1 MKQIKTIL
9 ALLLCLCMLPF
20 SALAAASD
28 DGTLDTT
35 TYTPEESGLYIV
47 AIMHNGSLLPT
58 VFTGDEVPAPQVSV
72 SVTAGAAAAQEVD
85 YNVYYLSAGTQYT
98 IRAESGVDYIV
109 EDQGEWA
116 LVIAPVE
123 VQTLGLN
130 KPLAEGEWFSFAPE
144 QDGDY
149 SFFAAAQPAF
159 LEIFAPGKQGGDWD
173 GYANDKEMYR
183 QGAANLANNYAQY
196 EAAQQEY
203 DQGKA
208 LVDSKRAEYEA
219 AKAQYEQ
226 EQETYDKALKKLD
239 AYQTILNAAD
249 ERGFLDGSDYDAKKQ
264 FAYNAFKIGLRAGSL
279 IGISVDTD
287 IIDSLPERYTDLP
300 AYLTDAI
307 EENESIKT
315 HFEAMQADAEAQLAE
330 YEEAE
335 KQLAEAETKLQAAK
349 QQLTDGETQLAA
361 AREKIQADADA
372 IMSSASALA
381 AGGAEG
387 LALQKAAWLTE
398 ADDALTATLKAGTV
412 YTVHILSGDP
422 AAVRVTNDPEA
433 NPVVDKSKLEQAIT
447 DARANDTTLYTDE
460 SVAALRAALTDA
472 EAVLAD
478 PGATQAEVDAAA
490 KAVNDAVSALE
501 RIEDNPSAVDKS
513 ALKEAIAIA
522 EVVDRDKY
530 TDDSLSAMDQALN
543 AAEAVDG
550 NADASQAEVD
560 GAAKALNDAIAALKD
575 KEETTDKVDK
585 TALNEA
591 IEKAEA
597 IERDKY
603 TDSSLRV
610 LDAALNA
617 AKRLAESDSALIT
630 QGMVDFAA
638 NALNAAINTLQEIE
652 PSSDVDKTALQS
664 AITAAEGKDTSKY
677 TDDSVAAMTKALND
691 AKAVDG
697 NADATQAEVDA
708 AAKALNEAVA
718 ALKEKEVTPTAADKT
733 ALQKAMQAA
742 EGKDTSKYTDDSV
755 AAMTKALNDA
765 KAVNGKADAA
775 QAEVDAAAKALNDAV
790 KALKEKENTSQ
801 GADKTELKK
810 AIQAAEAIDRSK
822 YTDDS
827 VDQLDRVLS
836 YAKSVDA
843 DKDAS
848 QARVTNAAALLN
860 NAIDDLKEKSADP
873 QQPDKCDGGANCPSK
888 IFKDVNQKK
897 WYHEAIDYAIVNK
910 LFNGTS
916 PNTFEPDT
924 AMTRGMLVTVLY
936 RMENEPGAKTTPAF
950 TDLRQNWYKTAV
962 AWAAENKIVNGIDA
976 THFAPDA
983 KVTREQAM
991 TMLMRYAQFKGYDT
1005 SAREDLSAF
1014 KDAASVRSWALD
1026 AMQWGVSVGLIQG
1039 VGGGMLDPR
1048 GDSSRA
1054 QVATILMRFR
1064 ENIAK

>member
-1 MKQIKTIL
+1 MIYNLIIK
-9 ALLLCLCMLPF
+9 P
-20 SALAAASD
+20 
-28 DGTLDTT
+28 
-35 TYTPEESGLYIV
+35 
-47 AIMHNGSLLPT
+47 
-58 VFTGDEVPAPQVSV
+58 
-72 SVTAGAAAAQEVD
+72 
-85 YNVYYLSAGTQYT
+85 
-98 IRAESGVDYIV
+98 
-109 EDQGEWA
+109 
-116 LVIAPVE
+116 
-123 VQTLGLN
+123 
-130 KPLAEGEWFSFAPE
+130 
-144 QDGDY
+144 
-149 SFFAAAQPAF
+149 
-159 LEIFAPGKQGGDWD
+159 
-173 GYANDKEMYR
+173 
-183 QGAANLANNYAQY
+183 
-196 EAAQQEY
+196 
-203 DQGKA
+203 
-208 LVDSKRAEYEA
+208 
-219 AKAQYEQ
+219 
-226 EQETYDKALKKLD
+226 
-239 AYQTILNAAD
+239 
-249 ERGFLDGSDYDAKKQ
+249 
-264 FAYNAFKIGLRAGSL
+264 
-279 IGISVDTD
+279 
-287 IIDSLPERYTDLP
+287 
-300 AYLTDAI
+300 
-307 EENESIKT
+307 
-315 HFEAMQADAEAQLAE
+315 
-330 YEEAE
+330 
-335 KQLAEAETKLQAAK
+335 
-349 QQLTDGETQLAA
+349 AA
-361 AREKIQADADA
+361 ARRGVEIPDDFIDFPAFAQEQLESNQTIRDAYDRQQAELEQKCADLEALQSTAAAETEAIAAAEEELAKGKSQLDALRDRIQSDADKL
-372 IMSSASALA
+372 MSAPAVDD
-381 AGGAEG
+381 G
-387 LALQKAAWLTE
+387 LALQDAVWLLE
-398 ADDALTATLKAGTV
+398 ANDVFTTTLKSGEV
-412 YTVHILSGDP
+412 YTIHVLSNSPVGLS
-422 AAVRVTNDPEA
+422 VTEKADAPINKDA
-433 NPVVDKSKLEQAIT
+433 LEQAI
-447 DARANDTTLYTDE
+447 DNADDVDRSKYTPE
-460 SVAALRAALTDA
+460 SLAAMDAALQAARDA
-472 EAVLAD
+472 LENA
-478 PGATQAEVDAAA
+478 ATQDEIDAAT
-490 KAVNDAVSALE
+490 E
-501 RIEDNPSAVDKS
+501 
-513 ALKEAIAIA
+513 ALKEAIAALA
-522 EVVDRDKY
+522 ENQQEPDPVNKTALQNAIKAAKAVDQTKY
-530 TDDSLSAMDQALN
+530 TDDSVAAMNKALSD
-543 AAEAVDG
+543 AEAVKA
-550 NADASQAEVD
+550 NEDAAQAEID
-560 GAAKALNDAIAALKD
+560 AAAKALNDAIAALKD

-691 AKAVDG
+691 AKTVNG
-697 NADATQAEVDA
+697 NADATQADVDA
-708 AAKALNEAVA
+708 AA
-718 ALKEKEVTPTAADKT
+718 
-733 ALQKAMQAA
+733 Q
-742 EGKDTSKYTDDSV
+742 
-755 AAMTKALNDA
+755 
-765 KAVNGKADAA
+765 
-775 QAEVDAAAKALNDAV
+775 ALNDAV

-827 VDQLDRVLS
+827 VDQLDRILS

-1039 VGGGMLDPR
+1039 VGGGLLDPR

>member
-20 SALAAASD
+20 SALAAAAD

-58 VFTGDEVPAPQVSV
+58 VFTGDEVPAPQVAV
-72 SVTAGAAAAQEVD
+72 SVTAGATAAQEVD

-98 IRAESGVDYIV
+98 IRAESDVDYIHD
-109 EDQGEWA
+109 DQGEWA

-123 VQTLGLN
+123 VQTLELN
-130 KPLAEGEWFSFAPE
+130 KTLAEGEWFSFAPE

-149 SFFAAAQPAF
+149 SFFTAAQPAF

-219 AKAQYEQ
+219 AKLKYQ
-226 EQETYDKALKKLD
+226 ESQELYNKTLDK
-239 AYQTILNAAD
+239 
-249 ERGFLDGSDYDAKKQ
+249 
-264 FAYNAFKIGLRAGSL
+264 
-279 IGISVDTD
+279 
-287 IIDSLPERYTDLP
+287 IDSYQKLLDYAKTSGLLDEDSPFDQAKQNRYDRIKTLLKVGSSLLPNIDKNIVDELPDSYKDLP
-300 AYLTDAI
+300 AHLTQKI
-307 EENESIKT
+307 EENETIKENL
-315 HFEAMQADAEAQLAE
+315 EAMMADAEAQLAE

-381 AGGAEG
+381 AGGDEG

-447 DARANDTTLYTDE
+447 DARENDTTLYTDE
-460 SVAALRAALTDA
+460 SVAALRAALADA

-530 TDDSLSAMDQALN
+530 TDDSLSAMYQALN
-543 AAEAVDG
+543 AAEAVNG
-550 NADASQAEVD
+550 NADATQAEVD
-560 GAAKALNDAIAALKD
+560 AAAKALNDAIQALKE
-575 KEETTDKVDK
+575 KPVTPTVDK
-585 TALNEA
+585 TALEKAITDAEA
-591 IEKAEA
+591 VDTSKYTDDSVAAMTKALSDAKTVNGNADATQADVDAAAQALNDAVKALKEKPAGVDKSELQKAISEAEA
-597 IERDKY
+597 IDRDKY
-603 TDSSLRV
+603 TEDSLQA
-610 LDAALNA
+610 LDAALITARFVNLFSSSQD
-617 AKRLAESDSALIT
+617 RVDEVT
-630 QGMVDFAA
+630 QGLR
-638 NALNAAINTLQEIE
+638 NAIDALVEKEVTPPTPA
-652 PSSDVDKTALQS
+652 VDKTALQK
-664 AITAAEGKDTSKY
+664 AITDAEAVDTSKY

-691 AKAVDG
+691 AKTVNG
-697 NADATQAEVDA
+697 KADATQAEVDA
-708 AAKALNEAVA
+708 AV
-718 ALKEKEVTPTAADKT
+718 
-733 ALQKAMQAA
+733 Q
-742 EGKDTSKYTDDSV
+742 
-755 AAMTKALNDA
+755 
-765 KAVNGKADAA
+765 
-775 QAEVDAAAKALNDAV
+775 ALNDAV
-790 KALKEKENTSQ
+790 KALKEKPVTPPVQ
-801 GADKTELKK
+801 GADKTDLKK

-962 AWAAENKIVNGIDA
+962 AWAAENEIVNGIDA

-991 TMLMRYAQFKGYDT
+991 TMLIRYAQFKGYDT

>member
-20 SALAAASD
+20 SALAAAAD

-123 VQTLGLN
+123 VQMLGLN
-130 KPLAEGEWFSFAPE
+130 KTLAEGEWFSFAPE

-149 SFFAAAQPAF
+149 SFFTAAQPAF

-219 AKAQYEQ
+219 AKLKYQ
-226 EQETYDKALKKLD
+226 ESQELYNKTLDK
-239 AYQTILNAAD
+239 
-249 ERGFLDGSDYDAKKQ
+249 
-264 FAYNAFKIGLRAGSL
+264 
-279 IGISVDTD
+279 
-287 IIDSLPERYTDLP
+287 IDSYQKLLDYAKTSGLLDEDSPFDQAKQNRYDRIKTLLKVGSSLLPNIDKDIVDELPDSYKDLP
-300 AYLTDAI
+300 AHLTQKI
-307 EENESIKT
+307 EENETIKENL
-315 HFEAMQADAEAQLAE
+315 EAMMADAEAQLAE

-372 IMSSASALA
+372 IMSNASALA
-381 AGGAEG
+381 AGGDEG

-543 AAEAVDG
+543 AAEAVKA
-550 NADASQAEVD
+550 NEDATQAEVD
-560 GAAKALNDAIAALKD
+560 AAAKALNDAVKALKE
-575 KEETTDKVDK
+575 KPAGVDK
-585 TALNEA
+585 SELQKA
-591 IEKAEA
+591 ISDAEA
-597 IERDKY
+597 IDRDKY
-603 TDSSLRV
+603 TEDSLQA
-610 LDAALNA
+610 LDT
-617 AKRLAESDSALIT
+617 ALIT
-630 QGMVDFAA
+630 ARFVNLFSSNQDRVDEVTQNLKDAID
-638 NALNAAINTLQEIE
+638 ALVEKEVT
-652 PSSDVDKTALQS
+652 PPTPTVDKTALQK
-664 AITAAEGKDTSKY
+664 AITDAEAVDTSKY

-691 AKAVDG
+691 AKTVNG
-697 NADATQAEVDA
+697 NADATQADVDA
-708 AAKALNEAVA
+708 AAKALNDAIQ
-718 ALKEKEVTPTAADKT
+718 ALKEKDVTPPTPTVDKT
-733 ALQKAMQAA
+733 ALNKAIADA
-742 EGKDTSKYTDDSV
+742 TAVDTDKYTDDSV
-755 AAMTKALNDA
+755 AAMNKALADA
-765 KAVNGKADAA
+765 EAVNGNADAT
-775 QAEVDAAAKALNDAV
+775 QDDVNAAAKALNDAV

-827 VDQLDRVLS
+827 VDQLDRILS

-962 AWAAENKIVNGIDA
+962 AWAAENEIVNGIDA

>member
-9 ALLLCLCMLPF
+9 ALLLCLCMLPLN
-20 SALAAASD
+20 ALAYTVD
-28 DGTLDTT
+28 HNGTHQSTIF
-35 TYTPEESGLYIV
+35 TPEESWLYTVKIQKDGETLPYLPAGAGEAPYNPAIV
-47 AIMHNGSLLPT
+47 A
-58 VFTGDEVPAPQVSV
+58 
-72 SVTAGAAAAQEVD
+72 SVTCGTVAAQEVD
-85 YNVYYLSAGTQYT
+85 YNVFGLAAAVPYT
-98 IRAESGVDYIV
+98 VQLKKLAETLDDS
-109 EDQGEWA
+109 GEWDVTVNKVA
-116 LVIAPVE
+116 IQKLD
-123 VQTLGLN
+123 LN
-130 KPLAEGEWFSFAPE
+130 ADTFKEGEWFSLATSE
-144 QDGDY
+144 TGEY
-149 SFFAAAQPAF
+149 TFAASTRPVF
-159 LEIFAPGKQGGDWD
+159 IEVFARGEQSGDWE
-173 GYANDKEMYR
+173 GYANDKEAYR
-183 QGAANLANNYAQY
+183 IGVENLASGTEQLNTLKAENLKTQADVETAKAEIKGL
-196 EAAQQEY
+196 EAALE
-203 DQGKA
+203 KEK
-208 LVDSKRAEYEA
+208 S
-219 AKAQYEQ
+219 
-226 EQETYDKALKKLD
+226 TYDNALKKLE
-239 AYQTILNAAD
+239 AYRALINLAD
-249 ERGFLDGSDYDAKKQ
+249 EQG
-264 FAYNAFKIGLRAGSL
+264 L
-279 IGISVDTD
+279 IGEIGNNSSREMIYNL
-287 IIDSLPERYTDLP
+287 IIKP
-300 AYLTDAI
+300 
-307 EENESIKT
+307 
-315 HFEAMQADAEAQLAE
+315 
-330 YEEAE
+330 
-335 KQLAEAETKLQAAK
+335 
-349 QQLTDGETQLAA
+349 AA
-361 AREKIQADADA
+361 ARRGVEIPDDFIDFPAFAQEQLESNQTIRDAYDRQQAELEQKCADLEALQSTAAAETEAIAAAEEELAKGKSQLDALRDRIQSDADKL
-372 IMSSASALA
+372 MSAPAVDD
-381 AGGAEG
+381 G
-387 LALQKAAWLTE
+387 LALQDAVWLLE
-398 ADDALTATLKAGTV
+398 ANDVFTTTLKSGEV
-412 YTVHILSGDP
+412 YTIHVLSNSPVGLS
-422 AAVRVTNDPEA
+422 VTEKADAPINKDA
-433 NPVVDKSKLEQAIT
+433 LEQAI
-447 DARANDTTLYTDE
+447 DNADDVDRSKYTPE
-460 SVAALRAALTDA
+460 SLAAMDAALQAARDA
-472 EAVLAD
+472 LENA
-478 PGATQAEVDAAA
+478 ATQDEIDAAT
-490 KAVNDAVSALE
+490 E
-501 RIEDNPSAVDKS
+501 
-513 ALKEAIAIA
+513 ALKEAIAALA
-522 EVVDRDKY
+522 ENQQEPDPVNKTALQNAIKAAKAVDQTKY
-530 TDDSLSAMDQALN
+530 TDDSVAAMNKALSD
-543 AAEAVDG
+543 AEAVKA
-550 NADASQAEVD
+550 NEDAAQAEID
-560 GAAKALNDAIAALKD
+560 AAAKALNDAIAALKD

-733 ALQKAMQAA
+733 ALQKAIQDA
-742 EGKDTSKYTDDSV
+742 EAVDTSKYTDDSV

-765 KAVNGKADAA
+765 KTVNGNADAT
-775 QAEVDAAAKALNDAV
+775 QADVDAAAQALNDAV

-827 VDQLDRVLS
+827 VDQLDRILS

-1039 VGGGMLDPR
+1039 VGGGLLDPR